1 MRCRVGIA
9 TGMVIVGE
17 PVGTSFLLEKRL
29 KLSALPSYTFGPF
42 RLDTEAT
49 ILFRRGEPVALGPRA
64 VGLLRVL
71 VEQRGVPVSKDT
83 LIERAW
89 AGLAVE
95 ESNLPVQI
103 AALRRVL
110 GEAPGGELW
119 IQTLPRRGYRFVG
132 PVDAQDEK
140 VASGPAA
147 HTDKPSLAV
156 LPFNN
161 FSGLQRGVEC
171 EPARLANPQVR
182 PVSVAGRGRDADP
195 LPAPDQ
201 RVHLECK

>member
-1 MRCRVGIA
+1 
-9 TGMVIVGE
+9 
-17 PVGTSFLLEKRL
+17 
-29 KLSALPSYTFGPF
+29 LPSYTFGPF
-42 RLDTEAT
+42 RLHSEAA

-71 VEQRGVPVSKDT
+71 VERRGVPVSKDT
-83 LIERAW
+83 LMETAW
-89 AGLAVE
+89 TGLAVE

-110 GEAPGGELW
+110 SEAPGGDRW
-119 IQTLPRRGYRFVG
+119 IETLPRRGYRFVG

-140 VASGPAA
+140 VVSGLAE

-161 FSGLQRGVEC
+161 FSGDPDRNIS
-171 EPARLANPQVR
+171 PTAWSRRSSPPSRA
-182 PVSVAGRGRDADP
+182 SAD
-195 LPAPDQ
+195 
-201 RVHLECK
+201 CS

>member
-110 GEAPGGELW
+110 GEKLELDAVASVMLG
-119 IQTLPRRGYRFVG
+119 IAV
-132 PVDAQDEK
+132 PVDRRAQSVFANVLLAHFLNSLDALVGHFGSKPIRPERNRDRNP
-140 VASGPAA
+140 SG
-147 HTDKPSLAV
+147 
-156 LPFNN
+156 
-161 FSGLQRGVEC
+161 
-171 EPARLANPQVR
+171 
-182 PVSVAGRGRDADP
+182 
-195 LPAPDQ
+195 
-201 RVHLECK
+201 